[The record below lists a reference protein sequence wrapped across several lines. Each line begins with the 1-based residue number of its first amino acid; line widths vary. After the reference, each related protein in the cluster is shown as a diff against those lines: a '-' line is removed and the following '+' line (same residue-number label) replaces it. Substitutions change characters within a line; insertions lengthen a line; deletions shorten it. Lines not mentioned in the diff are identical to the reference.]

1 MITEAARAGF
11 VSKSAHGQLP
21 RLQIATIEDIL
32 EGKLPDMP
40 RIPRP
45 ASELIPRRKITSRDQ
60 LELLMP
66 VDNEEAPLVKGDF
79 IDPRFMNFG
88 PEKRSAKDIAP

>member
-1 MITEAARAGF
+1 
-11 VSKSAHGQLP
+11 
-21 RLQIATIEDIL
+21 
-32 EGKLPDMP
+32 MP